1 MPRIN
6 NQEID
11 HSQGHAF
18 LHNGEVFYS
27 PNSSRRIV
35 IPDRPGP
42 SSRYRFHQKDAFWER
57 FHDPQWW
64 TQEYCFL
71 SFVPLRPSFEGDTFG
86 SLRDILSFV
95 IGPDSDDRFHLR
107 EDKAAEWI
115 QLQDWLFHI
124 SALLE
129 QSINV
134 YPSLKPIPPSLI
146 GFQKRF
152 TSLRSARIRAT
163 TSRDWFVIWMG
174 LLSFKIAAVSDWFG
188 MLAEKDIPQIW
199 LNDFG
204 RSTVCNFSE
213 NCPRAGIILDW
224 LNTDKNL
231 KKPPVEWFTS
241 HHVPVWYPWTR
252 DHINAC
258 SKPQFAYLRPPVE
271 VIQMATTLS
280 PIPLPSQSRQHLS
293 SQQPATRNT
302 GQPATSNTT
311 APTAINAGAHM
322 SQKEFNAARNAYL
335 KTKPWAPFFEARAQ
349 RNQAQLQ
356 RETDQQRQTRLNR
369 ERNPPT
375 VSAEV
380 YEWDWSEEDPF
391 VLVRTRM
398 SINSRVSTLEDYERS
413 QRRYDSFKNVWDVCQ
428 WFDLD
433 DRKDGN
439 DDDLAES
446 WGGSHD
452 WSPHGSEIEEDDDDY
467 DIAGEQAAH
476 AAYIS
481 NRCNEL
487 STIRNAISW
496 PTTPFRSKIE
506 MDLTANLKPFELL
519 QHLQIFQ
526 GFVPPL
532 RTDTS
537 SWTRQDWD
545 DAMKTIGWHNKPPL
559 KDFEAIV
566 IQFVKD
572 WLSTPSAPENSDL
585 NLNNYRAII
594 PSELRAAFRYIPLP
608 EGQFLYGKNTFLYA
622 LRPGCLKNGIDCP
635 YSIILTNPRDTVL
648 VYRLLGVSDFTA
660 ISLCEFL
667 LENGIAFRT
676 LQYLPHI
683 ASSRTLNNDET
694 LLPMRLSD
702 YQFESDDYEA
712 YIRHRAQ
719 FLTSPRG
726 RAALLRGGIVA
737 RIAREHIA
745 IDSALL
751 GPSSAVMVHRLG
763 MHVTNGGLEF
773 WDDDLTENEI
783 GIICGVHRCFTGM
796 SFGNYI

>member
-6 NQEID
+6 NREID

-27 PNSSRRIV
+27 PNSSRRIIV
-35 IPDRPGP
+35 PDRPGP
-42 SSRYRFHQKDAFWER
+42 SSRYQFHKKDALWER

-71 SFVPLRPSFEGDTFG
+71 SFVPLRPSFEGDAFG

-95 IGPDSDDRFHLR
+95 IGPDSDDHFYLH
-107 EDKAAEWI
+107 EDKAAEWA
-115 QLQDWLFHI
+115 QLQDWLLYI
-124 SALLE
+124 SAILE
-129 QSINV
+129 QTINT
-134 YPSLKPIPPSLI
+134 YPSLKPIPPSLL

-152 TSLRSARIRAT
+152 TSLRLARIQAT
-163 TSRDWFVIWMG
+163 ISRDWFVIWMG

-188 MLAEKDIPQIW
+188 LLAEKNIPQIW

-204 RSTVCNFSE
+204 RSSVCHFSE

-224 LNTDKNL
+224 LETDKNM
-231 KKPPVEWFTS
+231 KKPPVEWFTA
-241 HHVPVWYPWTR
+241 HHVPVWYPWTQ
-252 DHINAC
+252 DHANAC
-258 SKPQFAYLRPPVE
+258 AKPQFAYLRPPVE
-271 VIQMATTLS
+271 LIQMATTFS
-280 PIPLPSQSRQHLS
+280 PIPGITVTNQTTTSHTTPP
-293 SQQPATRNT
+293 PA
-302 GQPATSNTT
+302 S
-311 APTAINAGAHM
+311 AHM
-322 SQKEFNAARNAYL
+322 SQKEFNAARNAYV

-349 RNQAQLQ
+349 QNEVQLQ

-369 ERNPPT
+369 EKNPPT

-391 VLVRTRM
+391 VLVRTRVPAK
-398 SINSRVSTLEDYERS
+398 SRVDTLEDYEVS
-413 QRRYDSFKNVWDVCQ
+413 QCRYDSFKNVWDVCQ

-433 DRKDGN
+433 DKDGDSLASMDSR

-446 WGGSHD
+446 WSGGHH
-452 WSPHGSEIEEDDDDY
+452 WSPREGEMEADDDDF
-467 DIAGEQAAH
+467 DAAGEQAAH
-476 AAYIS
+476 ATYIS
-481 NRCNEL
+481 NRVNEL
-487 STIRNAISW
+487 STTQIPISW
-496 PTTPFRSKIE
+496 PRASFSSEIE
-506 MDLTANLKPFELL
+506 LDLTANLNPFELL
-519 QHLQIFQ
+519 QHLQLFQ
-526 GFVPPL
+526 GFIPPL
-532 RTDTS
+532 QTNSS

-572 WLSTPSAPENSDL
+572 WLSTSSSAPENSDL
-585 NLNNYRAII
+585 NPNSYRAIT
-594 PSELRAAFRYIPLP
+594 PSELRAVFKCIPLS
-608 EGQFLYGKNTFLYA
+608 EGQFLYARNTVFYA
-622 LRPGCLKNGIDCP
+622 IRPRCLKNGTDCP
-635 YSIILTNPRDTVL
+635 YSIILTNPRDAVF

-667 LENGIAFRT
+667 LENGIACRT
-676 LQYLPHI
+676 LQYLPCI
-683 ASSRTLNNDET
+683 TSSRTLNNDET

-702 YQFESDDYEA
+702 YQFGSDDYQA

-726 RAALLRGGIVA
+726 RAALLRGGIIA

-751 GPSSAVMVHRLG
+751 GPSSAVTVHRLG
-763 MHVTNGGLEF
+763 MHVTDHRGMEF